1 MFLTVSKA
9 PCIGSLKQEQ
19 LNYHEFDSQSRH
31 KVVGKIYLHAICG
44 VKQWK
49 YVISES

>member
-1 MFLTVSKA
+1 MFLTVGKA
-9 PCIGSLKQEQ
+9 PCIGSLKQAQ

-31 KVVGKIYLHAICG
+31 KVVGKINCCAICG

-49 YVISES
+49 K